1 MSAANPARVLSVEGV
16 AKRFG
21 EVPAVRELGLEARD
35 GEIHAVV
42 GRSGCGKSTLLRLIA
57 GLEVPDAGT
66 VRIGDR
72 LVAGGGAWVPPE
84 RRGVGM
90 VFQDFG
96 LFPHFTVLE
105 NVMYG
110 LADRAR
116 PERESRAAEVL
127 RLVSLDGLGGRYPHQ
142 LSGGQQ
148 QRVALARALAPE
160 PALLLLDEPFSN
172 LDTALK
178 RELRR
183 ELGEVLRRAGIT
195 TILVVHDAEDVL
207 DLADRVTVMRDGAV
221 LQAGRPGELYESPRD
236 AYVARI
242 FGDANIVECRVVSG
256 GVTTPLGTVE
266 CAVGGAPGETVR
278 ACIRPEDV
286 QVSRD
291 GPGRPAT
298 VRVVAGAG
306 RSVLL
311 ELDDGHGTVTAR
323 APEGADL
330 SAGDRVFARVP
341 AACVRL
347 FPGG

>member
-1 MSAANPARVLSVEGV
+1 VLTVDAV
-16 AKRFG
+16 TRRFG
-21 EVPAVRELGLEARD
+21 EVTAVRDVSLEAR
-35 GEIHAVV
+35 GREVHAVV

-66 VRIGDR
+66 VRIAGR
-72 LVAGGGAWVPPE
+72 TVAGAGEWVPPE

-96 LFPHFTVLE
+96 LFPHFTVAT
-105 NVMYG
+105 NVAYG
-110 LADRAR
+110 LAGRPRPARRDRVR
-116 PERESRAAEVL
+116 EVL
-127 RLVSLDGLGGRYPHQ
+127 ELVSLEGLDDRYPHQ

-172 LDTALK
+172 LDAALK
-178 RELRR
+178 RDLRR
-183 ELGEVLRRAGIT
+183 ELGPLLRAAGT
-195 TILVVHDAEDVL
+195 TTLLVVHDAEDVL

-221 LQAGRPGELYESPRD
+221 LQVGRPGDLYSEPRD

-242 FGDANIVECRVVSG
+242 FGDANIVECEMTAD
-256 GVTTPLGTVE
+256 GVATPLGPVE
-266 CAVGGAPGETVR
+266 CVARGAPGETVR

-286 QVSRD
+286 RISRD
-291 GPGRPAT
+291 GPGRPVT
-298 VRVVAGAG
+298 VQAVAGGAG

-311 ELDDGHGTVTAR
+311 ALGNGRGTLTAR
-323 APEGADL
+323 APEGEELA
-330 SAGDRVFARVP
+330 AGDRVFVRVP
-341 AACVRL
+341 PGRVRL